1 MVNTPHTEGFLTRT
15 ARLFPGGRRLL
26 QIIWPFL
33 VIVIILVLLSAE
45 SMNILVAARSYSE
58 GESLW
63 SKGQKRAMFHLMRYT
78 ETRAPGDYESY
89 RESIA
94 IPLGDQ
100 KARLELEK
108 PDPDYAQAW
117 QGFIEGRNHPE
128 DIPGLIML
136 FRRFRHIDFMAAV
149 IDLWTEGDRYI
160 EELNVVAEQL
170 HTLVGSGR
178 ATPGELRTFR
188 DRILEID
195 TRLTPLT
202 DQFTRTLGEA
212 TRKTKT
218 LLLMANLAAAAILVP
233 IGILLSRRMVR
244 HREIAERALK
254 LSQERF
260 NLAVTGSNDGLWDW
274 NVENGEVYYSPRF
287 KQLLGLREQEMEG
300 TFAALISRLHPEDK
314 APTEAAFGQHLE
326 GGRPFDIEM
335 RLKTKSD
342 DYRWFRS
349 RGQSVRNSEGR
360 AVRMAGA
367 ITDITDRRLAAAEL
381 FAEKERAQVTLAS
394 IADGVIT
401 TDTEGW
407 VEYLNPVAEELTGW
421 TAGSARGLPLQ
432 AIFRM
437 IDETSRQIAPN
448 PIEMVLREERNVEM
462 AATMLL
468 LRNDGAEIPIVQSA
482 APIRARSGKITGVVL
497 VLHDVSRE
505 RQYAAKLSYQ
515 ASHDSLT
522 GLINRTEFEQ
532 RLSLALK
539 SSAQAGRHHAVMYLD
554 LDQFK
559 VVNDTSGH
567 AAGDQLMRQVSS
579 VLQRR
584 LREGDTLARLG
595 GDEFGVLLENCAS
608 ENALRIADEL
618 RQTVMDFHFAWESR
632 SFAIGV
638 SIGVVNVEDGLFT
651 IADVLSAADA
661 ACYMAKEKGRNRVQV
676 YHREDSELSMR
687 HGEMEWVGRLQK
699 ALDEDR
705 FVLYSQDIVAIGG
718 HKKGSHCEL
727 LVRMLD
733 EKGDL
738 VPPMAFIP
746 AAERYGLMPSI
757 DRWVIRN
764 AMAII
769 AREQADAHR
778 EALDVY
784 AINLSG
790 ASIGDDRFL
799 EFVREQFDRF
809 AVPYQAIC
817 FEITETAAIA
827 RLDKATH
834 FIHVLRELGCQFSLD
849 DFGAGMSSF
858 AYLKHLPVDY
868 LKIDGGFVK
877 DMADDPIDRAMVEA
891 INNVG
896 HVMGK
901 KTIAEFVDSD
911 RVLAALKEI
920 GVDFAQGYGV
930 SKPRPFGPRL
940 KVASGAA

>member
-1 MVNTPHTEGFLTRT
+1 MGNAPPTEGFLTRT
-15 ARLFPGGRRLL
+15 VRVFPVAGRVLM
-26 QIIWPFL
+26 IIWPFL
-33 VIVIILVLLSAE
+33 VIVIILLLLSAE
-45 SMNILVAARSYSE
+45 SMNILMAARSYSE

-63 SKGQKRAMFHLMRYT
+63 SKGQKRAMFHLLRYT
-78 ETRAPGDYESY
+78 ETRSLTDYNNY
-89 RESIA
+89 RESVA
-94 IPLGDQ
+94 VTLGDK

-108 PDPDYAQAW
+108 KEPDYAVAW
-117 QGFIEGRNHPE
+117 QGFVEGRNHPE

-149 IDLWTEGDRYI
+149 IDLWTEGDGYI
-160 EELNVVAEQL
+160 EELTVVADEL
-170 HTLVGSGR
+170 HAKIDSGQV
-178 ATPGELRTFR
+178 TPEELSGFR
-188 DRILEID
+188 NRLLDID
-195 TRLTPLT
+195 TRVTPLT
-202 DQFTRTLGEA
+202 DRFTRTLGDA
-212 TRKTKT
+212 TRKTKF
-218 LLLMANLAAAAILVP
+218 LLLIANLAAAGLLIP
-233 IGILLSRRMVR
+233 IGTLLSRRMLR
-244 HREIAERALK
+244 HREAAERALK

-274 NVENGEVYYSPRF
+274 NVVSGEVYYSPRF
-287 KQLLGLREQEMEG
+287 QELLGLRDQEMEG
-300 TFAALISRLHPEDK
+300 TYEALISRLHPDDK
-314 APTEAAFGQHLE
+314 EPTEKAFKEHLE
-326 GGRPFDIEM
+326 KGRPFDIEM
-335 RLKTKSD
+335 RLKTSD

-349 RGQSVRNSEGR
+349 RGRSVRNPEGR

-381 FAEKERAQVTLAS
+381 FDEKERAQVTLAS

-401 TDTEGW
+401 TDFDGW
-407 VEYLNPVAEELTGW
+407 VEYLNPVAEDLTGW
-421 TAGSARGLPLQ
+421 TAVSARGLPLQ

-437 IDETSRQIAPN
+437 VHETTRQPAPS
-448 PIEMVLREERNVEM
+448 PIEMVLREERNIETV
-462 AATMLL
+462 ATMLL
-468 LRNDGAEIPIVQSA
+468 LRNDGTEIPIVQSA
-482 APIRARSGKITGVVL
+482 APIRARSGEITGVVL

-515 ASHDSLT
+515 ASHDALT

-539 SSAQAGRHHAVMYLD
+539 SSAQLGRHHAVMYLD

-567 AAGDQLMRQVSS
+567 AAGDQLMRQVSA

-595 GDEFGVLLENCAS
+595 GDEFGVLLENCSS

-618 RQTVMDFHFAWESR
+618 RQTVMDFHFAWENR
-632 SFAIGV
+632 SFTIGV

-705 FVLYSQDIVAIGG
+705 FVLYSQDIVALGG
-718 HKKGSHCEL
+718 THKGSHCEIL
-727 LVRMLD
+727 IRMLD
-733 EKGDL
+733 EKGEI

-764 AMAII
+764 ALAVI
-769 AREQADAHR
+769 AREQADVR
-778 EALDVY
+778 GEGIDVY

-799 EFVREQFDRF
+799 EFVREQLSRF
-809 AVPYQAIC
+809 GVRYQSIC

-827 RLDKATH
+827 RLDKAAH
-834 FIHVLRELGCQFSLD
+834 FIQELRALGCRFSLD

-901 KTIAEFVDSD
+901 QTIAEFVDGE
-911 RVLAALKEI
+911 RIIALLRQI
-920 GVDFAQGYGV
+920 GVDYAQGYGV
-930 SKPRPFGPRL
+930 AKPRPFGPRL
-940 KVASGAA
+940 KVAAGAA